1 MLCLICNKN
10 ATEQEYPV
18 DYPDIAFIYA
28 SKVGANDTE
37 QCSGMALFDN
47 EPFYFVLSFLR
58 QFSFCCCFYMAIALE
73 YKLDQTIHSAFRKHI
88 QPISGPFKA
97 L

>member
-28 SKVGANDTE
+28 SKVGVNDTE

-47 EPFYFVLSFLR
+47 EPF
-58 QFSFCCCFYMAIALE
+58 
-73 YKLDQTIHSAFRKHI
+73 
-88 QPISGPFKA
+88 
-97 L
+97 